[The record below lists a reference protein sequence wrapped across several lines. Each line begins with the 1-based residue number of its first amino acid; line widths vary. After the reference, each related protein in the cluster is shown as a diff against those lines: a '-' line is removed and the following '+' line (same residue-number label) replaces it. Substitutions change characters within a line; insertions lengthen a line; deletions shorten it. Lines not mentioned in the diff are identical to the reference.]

1 MQEVR
6 LSYARQ
12 NIHPD
17 DQERFLE
24 FVRLDNMEQ
33 RIEDSPEGMIADYF
47 RTKGADGNFTWDVH
61 TIISIPKTNG
71 KVFLYTAKLSPLDDE
86 TLRKHVLKEYIKDD
100 KPELKTAENKAE

>member
-1 MQEVR
+1 
-6 LSYARQ
+6 
-12 NIHPD
+12 
-17 DQERFLE
+17 
-24 FVRLDNMEQ
+24 MEQ

-86 TLRKHVLKEYIKDD
+86 TSANTSSRNTS
-100 KPELKTAENKAE
+100 KTTNQN

>member
-1 MQEVR
+1 
-6 LSYARQ
+6 
-12 NIHPD
+12 
-17 DQERFLE
+17 
-24 FVRLDNMEQ
+24 MEQ

-86 TLRKHVLKEYIKDD
+86 TLRKHVFKEYIKDD